1 MCLHQLYGGEMVGR
15 KPKEKEKLLCAAC
28 QKEKDKDSGFYNSR
42 SKLYEKIGKVPI
54 CKSCLKKNID
64 YSNMDS
70 VYTVLQQI
78 DVKFDPLYWEQA
90 VQRKTDTF
98 SAYMTMANSLKQFNG
113 TGWKDSILE
122 QQQEKAIA
130 AETQRDS
137 VEQVSDEII
146 DKWGIGYT
154 PDEYHQ
160 FERKY
165 NKLIRN
171 YGEKTALHTEGLLS
185 YIRFRVK
192 EELATAKGEVKEA
205 KEWGQMASKAA
216 TDAKINVSQLSKS
229 DISGGVDVLSQL
241 FEAVETE
248 LGIIPLLPRLTAQP
262 YDDADLIIW
271 AIINYYRRLEDKEK
285 VAYKDIYH
293 FYDEMLEE
301 DFKSKGLTTEEIE
314 NLKKARNNVFRD
326 LEDVYKEPLYDTG
339 DEE

>member
-1 MCLHQLYGGEMVGR
+1 MGR
-15 KPKEKEKLLCAAC
+15 KPKDKEKLLCAAC

-64 YSNMDS
+64 YNDMDS

-122 QQQEKAIA
+122 QQEKATD

-137 VEQVSDEII
+137 VEEVSDEII

-248 LGIIPLLPRLTAQP
+248 LGVIPLLPRLTAQP

-314 NLKKARNNVFRD
+314 NLKKERNNVFRD

>member
-1 MCLHQLYGGEMVGR
+1 MVGR

-229 DISGGVDVLSQL
+229 DISGGVDVLTQL

>member
-1 MCLHQLYGGEMVGR
+1 MVGR

>member
-15 KPKEKEKLLCAAC
+15 KPKEKEKLLCVAC

-122 QQQEKAIA
+122 QQEKAIA

-301 DFKSKGLTTEEIE
+301 DFKSKGLTTKEIE

>member
-1 MCLHQLYGGEMVGR
+1 MGR
-15 KPKEKEKLLCAAC
+15 KPKDKEKLLCAAC

-64 YSNMDS
+64 YNDMDS

-122 QQQEKAIA
+122 EQQGKVSDT
-130 AETQRDS
+130 ETQLDS
-137 VEQVSDEII
+137 LEEVSDEII

-154 PDEYHQ
+154 ADEYRQ

>member
-1 MCLHQLYGGEMVGR
+1 MGR

>member
-1 MCLHQLYGGEMVGR
+1 MP
-15 KPKEKEKLLCAAC
+15 KKAKEKEKLICAAC
-28 QKEKDKDSGFYNSR
+28 QKEKDKESGFYNSR
-42 SKLYEKIGKVPI
+42 SSLYEKTGKVPI
-54 CKSCLKKNID
+54 CKTCLKKNID
-64 YSNMDS
+64 YTNMES
-70 VYTVLQQI
+70 IYTVLQQI
-78 DVKFDPLYWEQA
+78 DVKFDPLYWDQA
-90 VQRKTDTF
+90 EQRKADTF

-113 TGWKDSILE
+113 TGYKDSVFE
-122 QQQEKAIA
+122 RQSEKPFI
-130 AETQRDS
+130 EESELTNNS
-137 VEQVSDEII
+137 GVSQPEISDDLI

-154 PDEYHQ
+154 ADEYRQ

-171 YGEKTALHTEGLLS
+171 YGEKTTLHTEGLLS

-192 EELATAKGEVKEA
+192 EELATAKGDVKEA
-205 KEWGQMASKAA
+205 KEWGSLASKAA

-248 LGIIPLLPRLTAQP
+248 LGIIPLLPRLAAQP

-285 VAYKDIYH
+285 VDYKDIYH

-301 DFKSKGLTTEEIE
+301 DFKSKGLSPEEIDK
-314 NLKKARNNVFRD
+314 LKSARNNVFRD
-326 LEDVYKEPLYDTG
+326 LENVYKEPLYDTG
-339 DEE
+339 DED

>member
-1 MCLHQLYGGEMVGR
+1 MVGR

-28 QKEKDKDSGFYNSR
+28 QKEKDKDSGFYNSHD
-42 SKLYEKIGKVPI
+42 KLYEKIGKVPI

-205 KEWGQMASKAA
+205 KEWGQMASKAP